1 MAINRKNNNPFFA
14 LSLVLIVLPVLTSLS
29 WYSLIYANL
38 YSADTEQLVTESSIK
53 PKFIDKLK
61 EVAEMVTF
69 EYYTGYSDQLEQHES
84 LQARANN
91 NKADSFRF
99 VRVFFVVGF
108 LAMIIGQFLLK
119 NHVSVV
125 VILVSMSLLSLL
137 AGLLAPTL
145 MIVGLKTVPVIDEA
159 VVFYQSKG
167 IYSTIDSLWSSGNLL
182 VSIMLFLFSVL
193 IPLVKIIV
201 IGLGLLMNNHFS
213 KRAAHM
219 IHQIGKWSMADV
231 FVVALMLSFFVF
243 DGGSSIENT
252 VDTKAELQV
261 GLYFFAGFVLSSM
274 FGTMWVNY
282 VQKREQTSP
291 V

>member
-14 LSLVLIVLPVLTSLS
+14 LCLVLIVLPVLTSLS